1 MASLDSSALHTFF
14 EKSRSG
20 MAILGRDMHFLNVN
34 PALCLILGYAEDELE
49 GKDWAV
55 VSDSVDWDVW
65 ERLKSGDLHEAS
77 FNQRFINRSHAVVE
91 LHLAITAIPDG
102 EAMPSRFAVL
112 AEDVTHDL
120 EDDSSFHY
128 LFDNML
134 NGLAYCRMLFE
145 NGEPLD
151 FIYLRVNS
159 AFEMQTGLK
168 HVVGHKVSEVIPGI
182 RETDPGLLQAYGRVA
197 MTGQPERFEVFLDA
211 LQMWFHV
218 SVYSPKPEHFVAVFD
233 VITDRKNTEN
243 HLRLISEAFAHADE
257 GILIVDRQGNI
268 VEANPACSRITGY
281 SREELLG
288 KNPRIFQSGRQDD
301 AFYAAMWG
309 EILSQGHWTGEIWNR
324 RKNGEVYPE
333 KLVISV
339 IKDGADEPVNY
350 IGLFSDIS
358 TLKEQQRQL
367 ELLAYHDPLTGLP
380 NRALFDDR
388 LSLSMAQARR
398 SGGKMALCFMDLD
411 GFKPVNDSFGHRVGD
426 MLLVE
431 VANRL
436 TATLRATDTVAR
448 LGGDEFVMILSE
460 IQDEQEC
467 ENMLLRIMD
476 SIREPYTL
484 EGTRIEISSS
494 VGVTLYP
501 DDGVNADALL
511 RHADQAMY
519 LAKDSGRN
527 CCHFF
532 DGTGN

>member
-91 LHLAITAIPDG
+91 LHLVITAIPDG
-102 EAMPSRFAVL
+102 ETMPSRFAVL

-281 SREELLG
+281 SREEILG

-339 IKDGADEPVNY
+339 IKDGADERLTISGSFRTFPPSRNSSASSNCWPITIPLPGCRIAPCSMTGFPCPWHRQGVPA
-350 IGLFSDIS
+350 GRWRCASWIS
-358 TLKEQQRQL
+358 TASSRSMTA
-367 ELLAYHDPLTGLP
+367 LAIGWGICCLSKWRTGL
-380 NRALFDDR
+380 
-388 LSLSMAQARR
+388 QRR
-398 SGGKMALCFMDLD
+398 CGQPILW
-411 GFKPVNDSFGHRVGD
+411 
-426 MLLVE
+426 
-431 VANRL
+431 
-436 TATLRATDTVAR
+436 
-448 LGGDEFVMILSE
+448 LG
-460 IQDEQEC
+460 
-467 ENMLLRIMD
+467 
-476 SIREPYTL
+476 
-484 EGTRIEISSS
+484 S
-494 VGVTLYP
+494 VGT
-501 DDGVNADALL
+501 N
-511 RHADQAMY
+511 
-519 LAKDSGRN
+519 SS
-527 CCHFF
+527 
-532 DGTGN
+532 

>member
-1 MASLDSSALHTFF
+1 MASLDSSALHAFY

-20 MAILGRDMHFLNVN
+20 MAILDRNMRFLSVN
-34 PALCLILGYAEDELE
+34 PAFCLVLGYAEDELQ
-49 GKDWAV
+49 GQDWAM
-55 VSDSVDWDVW
+55 VSDSLDREVW

-77 FNQRFINRSHAVVE
+77 LDQRFINKSHAVVE
-91 LHLAITAIPDG
+91 LPVVVTAILGG
-102 EAMPSRFAVL
+102 EATPSLFAVL
-112 AEDVTHDL
+112 AEDVAYDL

-159 AFEMQTGLK
+159 AFELQTGLK
-168 HVVGHKVSEVIPGI
+168 RVVGRKVSEVIPGI

-197 MTGQPERFEVFLDA
+197 MTGQPERFEVFLEA

-218 SVYSPKPEHFVAVFD
+218 AVYSPKPEHFVAVFD
-233 VITDRKNTEN
+233 VITERKNTEN

-257 GILIVDRQGNI
+257 GILVVDRQGDI

-288 KNPRIFQSGRQDD
+288 KNPRIFQSDRQDA
-301 AFYAAMWG
+301 AFYAAMWEG
-309 EILSQGHWTGEIWNR
+309 ILSQGHWAGEIWNR

-333 KLVISV
+333 KLVISA
-339 IKDGADEPVNY
+339 IKNGADEAVNY

-398 SGGKMALCFMDLD
+398 SGAKMALCFMDLD
-411 GFKPVNDSFGHRVGD
+411 GFKPVNDSLGHRVGD

-431 VANRL
+431 VAKRL
-436 TATLRATDTVAR
+436 SATLRATDTVAR

-460 IQDEQEC
+460 IQDDQEC
-467 ENMLLRIMD
+467 ESMLQRIMD
-476 SIREPYTL
+476 SIRKPYVL
-484 EGTRIEISSS
+484 EGVQVEISSS

-501 DDGVNADALL
+501 DDGVNADMLL

-519 LAKDSGRN
+519 LAKDSGRDR
-527 CCHFF
+527 CHFF
-532 DGTGN
+532 DGTVN

>member
-1 MASLDSSALHTFF
+1 MASLDSSALHVFF
-14 EKSRSG
+14 EKSSSG
-20 MAILGRDMHFLNVN
+20 MAILDRNMCFLGAN
-34 PALCLILGYAEDELE
+34 PALCLTLGYTEDELT
-49 GKDWAV
+49 GKDWGM

-65 ERLKSGDLHEAS
+65 ERLKSGDLREAS
-77 FNQRFINRSHAVVE
+77 LSQRFINKCHAIVE
-91 LHLAITAIPDG
+91 LPVVVAAIPDG
-102 EAMPSRFAVL
+102 DEMPSRFAVL
-112 AEDVTHDL
+112 AEDVAHDL

-145 NGEPLD
+145 NGAPHD

-159 AFEMQTGLK
+159 AFELQTGLK
-168 HVVGHKVSEVIPGI
+168 HVVGRKVSEVIPGI
-182 RETDPGLLQAYGRVA
+182 RETAPGLLQTYGRVA
-197 MTGQPERFEVFLDA
+197 MTGQPERFETFLDT

-257 GILIVDRQGNI
+257 GILVVDRQINI

-288 KNPRIFQSGRQDD
+288 KNPRIFQSDRQDD

-339 IKDGADEPVNY
+339 IRDGADEPLNY

-431 VANRL
+431 VASRL

-448 LGGDEFVMILSE
+448 FGGDEFVMILSE
-460 IQDEQEC
+460 IQDAQEC

-476 SIREPYTL
+476 SVRKPYTL
-484 EGTRIEISSS
+484 DGARVEISSS

-501 DDGVNADALL
+501 DDGVDADALL

-519 LAKDSGRN
+519 LAKESGRN
-527 CCHFF
+527 RCHFF
-532 DGTGN
+532 DGT